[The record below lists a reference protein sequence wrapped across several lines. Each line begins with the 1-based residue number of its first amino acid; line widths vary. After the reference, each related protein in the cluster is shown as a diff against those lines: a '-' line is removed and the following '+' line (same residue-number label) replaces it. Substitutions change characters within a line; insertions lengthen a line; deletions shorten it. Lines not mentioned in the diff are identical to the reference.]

1 MNFAPSAT
9 ILLDLIVKE
18 QKSVPNTGSSAHAN
32 FETDTN
38 EILETKYKRLN
49 STL

>member
-9 ILLDLIVKE
+9 ILQDLIVKE
-18 QKSVPNTGSSAHAN
+18 QKSVPNTGNAAHVN

-38 EILETKYKRLN
+38 EILAPKCKRFKG
-49 STL
+49 TL